1 MNIVYFEGVNAKVRN
16 INFKVLTIAFLAIT
30 ALTFV
35 GCSNNP
41 GGPGPKTNDETV
53 ATVNGKAIKME
64 EVERAVKVQGGDQ
77 VAKLS
82 TLELA
87 AARLQIVQQLIQQ
100 EVLYQK
106 AEAEKTVPTDDTIAS
121 KFSEYK
127 SGSNVSA
134 EEFEKR
140 LKDAG
145 ETEATVKE
153 TIKKQLAIEELIK
166 KVTNKVDPPKDSEID
181 AYYKGNPEA
190 FVKKRGVK
198 LAAIV
203 VDPTKTDDNDKTTNE
218 AEAVAKANEILNQ
231 IKTGGDFAAIAREKS
246 EDQSKVQGGD
256 LGYITEDQLKQ
267 TFPAQVAANLMDPKF
282 AVGQITA
289 TKAQDNKYYILKLQE
304 RNDKD
309 ENVTLES
316 TGIKQQ
322 VIDSLTKS
330 RKDILYQAYAA
341 MAMNEAK
348 IVNNLAK
355 KVIDNPNELT
365 GARPASTETPNA
377 NANGNSN
384 ATTANTNAKANTNA
398 PANTKPANTK
408 AETKPAA
415 NTQPAAN
422 TKANAN
428 NK

>member
-1 MNIVYFEGVNAKVRN
+1 MMSIVYFEGVKANVRN
-16 INFKVLTIAFLAIT
+16 INFKGLTIAFLAIA

-64 EVERAVKVQGGDQ
+64 EVERAIKAQGGDQ

-82 TLELA
+82 PLELA
-87 AARLQIVQQLIQQ
+87 TARLQIVQQLIQQ

-121 KFSEYK
+121 KFSELK
-127 SGSNVSA
+127 SGSGVSA
-134 EEFEKR
+134 EDFEKR
-140 LKDAG
+140 MKDAG
-145 ETEATVKE
+145 ETEVTVKE
-153 TIKKQLAIEELIK
+153 GIKRQLAIDELIK
-166 KVTNKVDPPKDSEID
+166 KITNKVDPPKDSEID

-190 FVKKRGVK
+190 FIKKRGVK
-198 LAAIV
+198 LAAIII
-203 VDPTKTDDNDKTTNE
+203 DPAKTSDDDKTTNE
-218 AEAVAKANEILNQ
+218 AEAVAKANEVLTQ

-246 EDQSKVQGGD
+246 EDQQSKIQGGD

-267 TFPAQVAANLMDPKF
+267 TFPQLAPVLMDPK
-282 AVGQITA
+282 APIGYMQGTRGQDGRI
-289 TKAQDNKYYILKLQE
+289 YILKLQE
-304 RNDKD
+304 RSDKD
-309 ENVTLES
+309 ENLTLE
-316 TGIKQQ
+316 GAGVKQN
-322 VIDSLTKS
+322 VIDLLTKG
-330 RKDILYQAYAA
+330 RKELLSQAYAT

-348 IVNNLAK
+348 IVNYLAK

-377 NANGNSN
+377 NANSN
-384 ATTANTNAKANTNA
+384 AATANSNAKANTNA
-398 PANTKPANTK
+398 PANTKPAANTAK
-408 AETKPAA
+408 AENKPAA
-415 NTQPAAN
+415 NTPPAAN
-422 TKANAN
+422 TKANT